1 MMFSC
6 FASKRAAELV
16 VSRSGLPWTTLRAT
30 QFYDL
35 LLKVAEV
42 MAKMPAIP
50 MPKGMLFQPVDSG
63 EVADRLVEL
72 ALDSPASLVPD
83 MAGPRVYQGTE
94 LIRQYLSA
102 RRLNKRIV
110 PIPVPGQA
118 AGAIRAGAAT
128 DPARAVGRRTWEDFL
143 ADRVLSSARTP

>member
-1 MMFSC
+1 
-6 FASKRAAELV
+6 
-16 VSRSGLPWTTLRAT
+16 
-30 QFYDL
+30 
-35 LLKVAEV
+35 
-42 MAKMPAIP
+42 
-50 MPKGMLFQPVDSG
+50 
-63 EVADRLVEL
+63 
-72 ALDSPASLVPD
+72 